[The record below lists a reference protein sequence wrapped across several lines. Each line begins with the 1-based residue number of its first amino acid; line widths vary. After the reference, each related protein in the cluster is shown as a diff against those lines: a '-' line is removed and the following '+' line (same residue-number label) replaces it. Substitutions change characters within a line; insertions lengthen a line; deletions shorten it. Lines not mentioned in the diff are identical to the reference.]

1 MRKTHEQLN
10 SAMISSTYVGV
21 AGLTNPSPSCCLLD
35 RALPGEEEQSSVCAH
50 KQTVTQTAS
59 WEGRLTAHD
68 SLVCEDEVE
77 VGFLFVSVFFCLSS
91 SSFCWASASCRWES
105 SRNANPSTH
114 TSTNCAP
121 CLCVKYA
128 GVWRCRGVCGVCV
141 WGVCV
146 GRGRCRGEFVL

>member
-1 MRKTHEQLN
+1 
-10 SAMISSTYVGV
+10 MISSTYVGV

-77 VGFLFVSVFFCLSS
+77 VGFLFVSSSVSPAPLS
-91 SSFCWASASCRWES
+91 
-105 SRNANPSTH
+105 
-114 TSTNCAP
+114 
-121 CLCVKYA
+121 A
-128 GVWRCRGVCGVCV
+128 GPEPLAAGRVPEMQTRPPTPPQTVLLVCV
-141 WGVCV
+141 
-146 GRGRCRGEFVL
+146 